1 MRLDLLAALSGAM
14 IAVQARV
21 NGELSH
27 QLNNGLQ
34 AAFVSFG
41 SGLLIILLITPF
53 SSQIKEGIVN
63 LRAAVKNKEIARW
76 KLLAGALGGSFVA
89 IQTQIVPLIGV
100 AIYSVASIA
109 GQTAMSLIVDRIGLT
124 GGGKKLISPRRVLAA
139 VLTVI
144 AVLVSVWDRID
155 ANNLSM
161 FAVTAGGI
169 AGAIVGVQRALN
181 GQINEYSHQSFT
193 TSLLNFITGTSFLM
207 ILIAIGLV
215 IGRNEL
221 SPLPSNPWWIYT
233 GGVIGVI
240 YIAFTSTIVQHLGVL
255 TFTLFS
261 VGGQL
266 VGSLVID
273 LVSPT
278 KGVSV
283 SAYLVTGIF
292 MTYAGVIGVI
302 YIAFISTIVQ
312 HLGVL
317 TFTLFSVGGQLIS
330 SLIIDFVSPTN
341 GVRVS
346 YYLITGIAM
355 TYLGVIAG
363 GVGSS
368 RVKKPQKQ

>member
-14 IAVQARV
+14 IALQARA

-27 QLNNGLQ
+27 RLNNGLQ
-34 AAFVSFG
+34 AALVSFG
-41 SGLLIILLITPF
+41 SGLIIIFIITLF
-53 SSQIKEGIVN
+53 NSKIKEGIKN
-63 LRAAVKNKEIARW
+63 LRQSVASKEIARW
-76 KLLAGALGGSFVA
+76 KLFAGALGGSFVA

-139 VLTVI
+139 VLTVL

-161 FAVTAGGI
+161 LAVTAGGI

-181 GQINEYSHQSFT
+181 GQINEHSHQSFT
-193 TSLLNFITGTSFLM
+193 TSLLNFTTGTAFL
-207 ILIAIGLV
+207 LVLV
-215 IGRNEL
+215 IVGLLLGRNEL
-221 SPLPSNPWWIYT
+221 SPLPSGPWWIYT

-278 KGVSV
+278 DGVSV
-283 SAYLVTGIF
+283 SAYLVTGIV
-292 MTYAGVIGVI
+292 MTYAGVV
-302 YIAFISTIVQ
+302 
-312 HLGVL
+312 
-317 TFTLFSVGGQLIS
+317 
-330 SLIIDFVSPTN
+330 
-341 GVRVS
+341 
-346 YYLITGIAM
+346 
-355 TYLGVIAG
+355 AG
-363 GVGSS
+363 GVGNQ
-368 RVKKPQKQ
+368 RVRK

>member
-14 IAVQARV
+14 IALQARA

-27 QLNNGLQ
+27 RLNNGLQ
-34 AAFVSFG
+34 AALVSFG
-41 SGLLIILLITPF
+41 SGLLIIFVITLF
-53 SSQIKEGIVN
+53 NSTIKEGIRN
-63 LRAAVKNKEIARW
+63 LRTAVTNKEIARW

-109 GQTAMSLIVDRIGLT
+109 GQTAMSLVVDRIGLT

-139 VLTVI
+139 FLTVL

-161 FAVTAGGI
+161 IAVTAGGI
-169 AGAIVGVQRALN
+169 AGAIVGIQRALN

-193 TSLLNFITGTSFLM
+193 TSLLNFITGTSFLLVLIVVGL
-207 ILIAIGLV
+207 IL
-215 IGRNEL
+215 GRNEL
-221 SPLPSNPWWIYT
+221 SPLPSGPWWIYT

-266 VGSLVID
+266 VGSLIID

-278 KGVSV
+278 DGVSV
-283 SAYLVTGIF
+283 SAYLVTGIV
-292 MTYAGVIGVI
+292 MTYA
-302 YIAFISTIVQ
+302 
-312 HLGVL
+312 
-317 TFTLFSVGGQLIS
+317 
-330 SLIIDFVSPTN
+330 
-341 GVRVS
+341 
-346 YYLITGIAM
+346 
-355 TYLGVIAG
+355 GVIAG

-368 RVKKPQKQ
+368 RVKKQQKQ

>member
-14 IAVQARV
+14 IALQARA
-21 NGELSH
+21 NGELSYR
-27 QLNNGLQ
+27 LDNGLQ
-34 AAFVSFG
+34 AALVSFS

-53 SSQIKEGIVN
+53 SPHIKEGIRN
-63 LRAAVKNKEIARW
+63 LRGAIARKEIARW

-109 GQTAMSLIVDRIGLT
+109 GQTAMSLVVDRIGLT
-124 GGGKKLISPRRVLAA
+124 GGGKKLISPRRVMAA
-139 VLTVI
+139 VLTVL

-161 FAVTAGGI
+161 IAVTAGCV
-169 AGAIVGVQRALN
+169 AGAVVGVQRALN
-181 GQINEYSHQSFT
+181 GQINEHSHQSFT
-193 TSLLNFITGTSFLM
+193 TSLLNFITGTTFLA
-207 ILIAIGLV
+207 ILILV
-215 IGRNEL
+215 GVLFGKNEL
-221 SPLPSNPWWIYT
+221 SPLPAGPWWIYT

-266 VGSLVID
+266 AGSLIID

-278 KGVSV
+278 DGVSV
-283 SAYLVTGIF
+283 SAYLVTG
-292 MTYAGVIGVI
+292 
-302 YIAFISTIVQ
+302 
-312 HLGVL
+312 L
-317 TFTLFSVGGQLIS
+317 
-330 SLIIDFVSPTN
+330 
-341 GVRVS
+341 
-346 YYLITGIAM
+346 AM
-355 TYLGVIAG
+355 TYIGVIAG
-363 GVGSS
+363 GVGNL

>member
-14 IAVQARV
+14 IALQARA

-27 QLNNGLQ
+27 RLDNGLQ
-34 AAFVSFG
+34 AALVSFS

-53 SSQIKEGIVN
+53 SPHIKEGIRN
-63 LRAAVKNKEIARW
+63 LRGAISRKEIARW
-76 KLLAGALGGSFVA
+76 KLFAGALGGSFVA

-124 GGGKKLISPRRVLAA
+124 GGGKKLISPRRVMAA
-139 VLTVI
+139 VLTVL

-161 FAVTAGGI
+161 IAVTAGCV
-169 AGAIVGVQRALN
+169 AGAVVGVQRALN
-181 GQINEYSHQSFT
+181 GQINEHSHQSFT
-193 TSLLNFITGTSFLM
+193 TSLLNFITGTTFLVVL
-207 ILIAIGLV
+207 ILVGVALGK
-215 IGRNEL
+215 NEL
-221 SPLPSNPWWIYT
+221 SPLPAGPWWIYT

-266 VGSLVID
+266 AGSLIID

-278 KGVSV
+278 DGVSV
-283 SAYLVTGIF
+283 SAYLVTG
-292 MTYAGVIGVI
+292 
-302 YIAFISTIVQ
+302 
-312 HLGVL
+312 L
-317 TFTLFSVGGQLIS
+317 
-330 SLIIDFVSPTN
+330 
-341 GVRVS
+341 
-346 YYLITGIAM
+346 AM
-355 TYLGVIAG
+355 TYIGVIAG
-363 GVGSS
+363 GVGNL
-368 RVKKPQKQ
+368 RVKKPQRQ